1 MAVDAVI
8 PGRGIAAL
16 VWGLFKTM
24 RPRQFTKNGLILVA
38 LFFTVNEWW
47 EPNELGDV
55 ARIIGINLAA
65 VGIFTLVTSSIY
77 ILNDI
82 ADVEKDRAHPK
93 KRFRPI
99 AAGVVPV
106 PLAIIVGLIFGT
118 GGLALAFLINSE
130 FGLAAVSY
138 IVLMVA
144 YNLFLKQQVILDVM
158 SISGGFVIRAIAG
171 SVAIDGTV
179 IAGKALDLTIS
190 PWLYIVT
197 ALGALFIAIA
207 KRRTELVHAGDAAG
221 DQRAIL
227 NEYTVG
233 FLDMMT
239 TVVTPATLVAYS
251 LYTFGGAFA
260 GANLPDNNSMMLT
273 IPFVVY
279 GIFRYLYLIYVK
291 PTPDAESPEE
301 ILLTDKPLILNIL
314 AWLVTAS
321 IVLLANN

>member
-1 MAVDAVI
+1 MAVDAVT
-8 PGRGIAAL
+8 PDHGITAL
-16 VWGLFKTM
+16 LWGLFKAM

-38 LFFTVNEWW
+38 LFFAVNEWW
-47 EPNELGDV
+47 EPDELGDG
-55 ARIIGINLAA
+55 ARIISINFAA

-82 ADVEKDRAHPK
+82 ADVEKDRTHPK

-106 PLAIIVGLIFGT
+106 PLAIIVGLIFAA
-118 GGLALAFLINSE
+118 GGLALAFLINTE

-138 IVLMVA
+138 IILMVA
-144 YNLFLKQQVILDVM
+144 YNLLLKHQIILDVM

-171 SVAIDGTV
+171 SVAIDGTM

-207 KRRTELVHAGDAAG
+207 KRRTELVHAGDTAG
-221 DQRAIL
+221 GQRAIL

-233 FLDMMT
+233 FLDIMT
-239 TVVTPATLVAYS
+239 AVVTPATLVAYS
-251 LYTFGGAFA
+251 LYTFGGAFS

-321 IVLLANN
+321 IVLLANT

>member
-1 MAVDAVI
+1 MAVDAVT
-8 PGRGIAAL
+8 PPRGFTAL
-16 VWGLFKTM
+16 VWGLFKAM

-47 EPNELGDV
+47 DPDEIGDV

-65 VGIFTLVTSSIY
+65 VAIFTLVTSSIY

-106 PLAIIVGLIFGT
+106 PLAIVVGVAFAV
-118 GGLALAFLINSE
+118 GGLALAFVINME

-144 YNLFLKQQVILDVM
+144 YNLFLKHQVILDVM

-179 IAGKALDLTIS
+179 IGGKALDLTIS

-207 KRRTELVHAGDAAG
+207 KRRTELVHAGDSAG
-221 DQRAIL
+221 EQRAIL
-227 NEYTVG
+227 TQYTVG
-233 FLDMMT
+233 FLDTMT
-239 TVVTPATLVAYS
+239 AVVTPATLVAYS

-273 IPFVVY
+273 VPFVVY

-314 AWLVTAS
+314 AWLITAS
-321 IVLLANN
+321 VVLLANS

>member
-1 MAVDAVI
+1 MTVDSVT
-8 PGRGIAAL
+8 PPRGITAL
-16 VWGLFKTM
+16 AWGLFKAM

-47 EPNELGDV
+47 DPDEIGDV
-55 ARIIGINLAA
+55 AKIIGTNLAA

-99 AAGVVPV
+99 ASGVLPV
-106 PLAIIVGLIFGT
+106 PLAAITGGLFAI
-118 GGLALAFLINSE
+118 GGLALAFVINTE

-138 IVLMVA
+138 IVLMLA
-144 YNLFLKQQVILDVM
+144 YNLFLKHQVILDVM
-158 SISGGFVIRAIAG
+158 SISAGFVIRAIAG
-171 SVAIDGTV
+171 SVAIDGTM
-179 IAGKALDLTIS
+179 IGGKALDLTIS

-207 KRRTELVHAGDAAG
+207 KRRTELVHAGDSAG

-227 NEYTVG
+227 KQYTIP

-239 TVVTPATLVAYS
+239 AVVTPATLVAYS

-260 GANLPDNNSMMLT
+260 AANLPDNNAMMLT

-314 AWLVTAS
+314 AWLITAS
-321 IVLLANN
+321 VVLLANS